1 MQGGRSDLFEGI
13 RQGIRTEECGYP
25 ARPLRRVGN
34 VYCGRLRDPKYGA
47 CDTGG
52 IRHFRRDPFGIHYRQ
67 GTIVTRDVSLVR

>member
-34 VYCGRLRDPKYGA
+34 VYCGRHRDPKYGHVIPVGSA
-47 CDTGG
+47 TFVV
-52 IRHFRRDPFGIHYRQ
+52 IRSAFITVKAR
-67 GTIVTRDVSLVR
+67 